1 MGRAAAIWCAVTGG
15 AAALAAGI
23 MLGAMQAGA
32 NAAAFAASAIA
43 LLAMATL
50 PPVFARH
57 FGARAT
63 LPCAPALVLT
73 MGAMSFA
80 AAQARAG
87 VTSGTLPLVAAGLS
101 LLIAVRLFN
110 SDRLVFRISFSRPI
124 RFIRPRN
131 GAFIGAALLAGMSSG
146 VLARFQLFAL
156 CGAGP
161 FSPAHL
167 LFSLG
172 AAIGASAC
180 LQRIERRHALVW
192 LFSLRGALLAALT
205 LDALAPWSLYAAPA
219 FAVLDA
225 LTLPTLLRSDRV
237 NHNANHEANH
247 AAQGGCPGVAHHL
260 GMLAGAAF
268 ATTSWGFGQG
278 FYSLFLGAAVLNLVC
293 ASTQMTRSSR
303 YSTTRYFRST
313 PSSGI
318 DFR

>member
-1 MGRAAAIWCAVTGG
+1 MWRAAATWCAVTGG

-32 NAAAFAASAIA
+32 SAAAFAASAIA
-43 LLAMATL
+43 LLAMASL
-50 PPVFARH
+50 PPVFARS

-63 LPCAPALVLT
+63 LPCSAALVLT
-73 MGAMSFA
+73 TGAMSFA

-87 VTSGTLPLVAAGLS
+87 VTSGAVPLVLLGLALLLSIHRIDSDS
-101 LLIAVRLFN
+101 LGSA
-110 SDRLVFRISFSRPI
+110 ISFNRRPVK
-124 RFIRPRN
+124 FAWPRN
-131 GAFIGAALLAGMSSG
+131 GALLSAAMLAGMSSG

-161 FSPAHL
+161 FSLAHL

-172 AAIGASAC
+172 AVIGGAVC
-180 LQRIERRHALVW
+180 LQRIDRRHALVW

-205 LDALAPWSLYAAPA
+205 LDALSPWTLYAAPA

-225 LTLPTLLRSDRV
+225 LTLPTLLRND
-237 NHNANHEANH
+237 HQNH
-247 AAQGGCPGVAHHL
+247 ASQSRCPGVAHHL

-268 ATTSWGFGQG
+268 STTSWGFGQG
-278 FYSLFLGAAVLNLVC
+278 FYSLFLGAAVLNLIC
-293 ASTQMTRSSR
+293 ASAHMKRSNRDSNAH
-303 YSTTRYFRST
+303 YFRST
-313 PSSGI
+313 PSRGV

>member
-1 MGRAAAIWCAVTGG
+1 MWRAAATWCAVTGG

-32 NAAAFAASAIA
+32 SAAAFAASAIA
-43 LLAMATL
+43 LLAMALL
-50 PPVFARH
+50 PPVSARC

-63 LPCAPALVLT
+63 LPCAVALVLT
-73 MGAMSFA
+73 MGAMSFS

-87 VTSGTLPLVAAGLS
+87 VTSGALPLALLGFALLLS
-101 LLIAVRLFN
+101 IHRID
-110 SDRLVFRISFSRPI
+110 SDSLGFIFSIKQPI
-124 RFIRPRN
+124 KFARPRN
-131 GAFIGAALLAGMSSG
+131 GALLGAAMLAGMSSG

-161 FSPAHL
+161 FSLAHL

-172 AAIGASAC
+172 AAIGGAVC
-180 LQRIERRHALVW
+180 LQRIDRRHALVW

-205 LDALAPWSLYAAPA
+205 LDALSPWTLYAAPA

-225 LTLPTLLRSDRV
+225 LTLPTLLRND
-237 NHNANHEANH
+237 HQNH
-247 AAQGGCPGVAHHL
+247 ASQSRCPGVAHHL

-268 ATTSWGFGQG
+268 TTTSWGFGQG
-278 FYSLFLGAAVLNLVC
+278 FYSLFLGAAVLNLIC
-293 ASTQMTRSSR
+293 ASAQMKRSNRDSNAH
-303 YSTTRYFRST
+303 YFSST